1 MDWANER
8 YVRIYT
14 RDTLEWL
21 TWSWQAQALYV
32 LMTRKCDRS
41 GVIEVGEHG
50 AAGLC
55 TLLRWPASELEPA
68 LAQILRTGAV
78 AQHAHAFVIKNYI
91 ESQEARASGAQ
102 RQREWRE
109 RRRDS
114 VASGDTARHGVTRR
128 NAERHGET
136 PSLAVPSRTEPSQ
149 AKSEADVFHISKV
162 APVLSAPPELFEAL
176 LRFLAHFYKTAAQER
191 VRLVLQQLE
200 RTLTPEGCGVGK
212 GRRAK
217 ATARTLTAALEAT
230 ANSTVRNPD
239 RAIVIV
245 LQKLLHGPVN
255 LELNR
260 RGETPGEERARSSA
274 VEREIE
280 EQEFRHA
287 LAAAEEYFTDRPE
300 DAARIEDAVRE
311 EHQGIGSSTFA
322 KEVLRTA
329 LGQRLIAGHRESQA
343 ERGIA

>member
-1 MDWANER
+1 MDWSNER

-41 GVIEVGEHG
+41 GVIEVGDHG

-78 AQHAHAFVIKNYI
+78 EQHAHAFVLKNYI
-91 ESQEARASGAQ
+91 ESQEARTSDAQ
-102 RQREWRE
+102 RQRESRE
-109 RRRDS
+109 RRREA
-114 VASGDTARHGVTRR
+114 VTRGAPASHAVTRGHTVSHGVTP
-128 NAERHGET
+128 NQ
-136 PSLAVPSRTEPSQ
+136 PSSTEPSR
-149 AKSEADVFHISKV
+149 AKSEGDVFHISTV

-176 LRFLAHFYKTAAQER
+176 LRFLGHFYENATRER

-274 VEREIE
+274 VARELE

-311 EHQGIGSSTFA
+311 EHRGIGSSTFA

-329 LGQRLIAGHRESQA
+329 LGQRLIAGHRESQT